1 MIGAEAP
8 SATLALIAPVVL
20 LAMLLPI
27 SVAGWGVRETA
38 AAGVWVALGW
48 PAAEGVAV
56 SVAYGALCLL
66 ASLPGAAISALM
78 PVLRAQRAS

>member
-1 MIGAEAP
+1 M
-8 SATLALIAPVVL
+8 IAPIVL

-48 PAAEGVAV
+48 PAVEGVAV
-56 SVAYGALCLL
+56 SVAYGALCLIT
-66 ASLPGAAISALM
+66 SLPGAVISSLLPMRQA
-78 PVLRAQRAS
+78 PRSP